1 VTEKESP
8 TLSSTQGALLH
19 IAAALVLT
27 VGLLAGIE
35 LLSGLFVA
43 RQAQTELAQY
53 VPGDPVSETLA
64 WLAINP
70 APLIKDVDLLWR
82 NEPLARKTLEVNPR
96 AFGRSES
103 WTIENN
109 SEGFRGPERTQAGD
123 DTEIYRVLCVGDSV
137 TFGFN
142 TDQDAAYPRLLEQHL
157 REQHPARRFEVVNA
171 GVSGWSWIQG
181 LRFLETRG
189 FALHPDA
196 IVIAHGANDQFLRAR
211 VTDEERFRR
220 LATPLTRFVQSAGLL
235 LSRTNTYRAVE
246 WLLPRREPTGNSPGC
261 QKQIAETGF
270 CKRVSLEE
278 IQAAV
283 REIGRLAPRHSA
295 DLLVLNLDFVKT
307 PAVEAVRRAVARE
320 GIPFLD
326 LVDRLNALREAEENA
341 RAARLGLASARE
353 TPRADARPTNEVV
366 LRVLVPRGLETY
378 SVKGTRFFSAGF
390 AFNGPMY
397 DDGTHGDEVAA
408 DGVFSTAVSVPVEVK
423 AISYKL
429 FQNGVA
435 EFVPLPPL
443 TSTQGERSMPLSGDR
458 IAPVVVFGEYRF
470 MAEGAHPNADGHAII
485 AEAVAHGIET
495 LPSFQRFK
503 GTGPAPSAG
512 AVVRTTVSAP

>member
-8 TLSSTQGALLH
+8 TLSSTQGALLQ

-27 VGLLAGIE
+27 VVLLAGIE

-43 RQAQTELAQY
+43 RRAQTELAQNF
-53 VPGDPVSETLA
+53 PEDPVSKALT

-109 SEGFRGPERTQAGD
+109 SEGFRGAERTQAGD

-137 TFGFN
+137 TFAFN
-142 TDQDAAYPRLLEQHL
+142 TDQDAAYPRRLEQHL
-157 REQHPARRFEVVNA
+157 REQYPARRFEVVNA

-196 IVIAHGANDQFLRAR
+196 IVIAHGTNDQFLMAR
-211 VTDEERFRR
+211 VTDEERFHR
-220 LATPLTRFVQSAGLL
+220 LATPLKRFVQSAGLL

-246 WLLPRREPTGNSPGC
+246 WLLPRREPTGNSLGC
-261 QKQIAETGF
+261 QKQIARTGY
-270 CKRVSLEE
+270 CRRVSLEE
-278 IQAAV
+278 IEAAV
-283 REIGRLAPRHSA
+283 REIGRLAARHGT

-326 LVDRLNALREAEENA
+326 LVDRLNALREAEEDA
-341 RAARLGLASARE
+341 RAARLGLAPARE

-378 SVKGTRFFSAGF
+378 SVEGARQFFSTGF

-408 DGVFSTAVSVPVEVK
+408 DGVFSTTVSVPVEVK
-423 AISYKL
+423 AISYKF
-429 FQNGVA
+429 FQNAVA
-435 EFVPLPPL
+435 EFVSLPPL
-443 TSTQGERSMPLSGDR
+443 PSTQGERSMRLSGDR
-458 IAPVVVFGEYRF
+458 IAPVVVFGEHRF

-485 AEAVAHGIET
+485 AEAVAHGLET
-495 LPSFQRFK
+495 LPSFQRLK
-503 GTGPAPSAG
+503 GTGSA
-512 AVVRTTVSAP
+512 ARDSTETP